1 MRKARPFK
9 PAPKNA
15 SANRIRERYLHSLG
29 VQRGADV
36 PLVGDPSNHIVVIS
50 GLPSLPEDRATT
62 NEHILESHDFSISRH
77 SHHTGATPSSGG
89 GAASDAD
96 ENDDMMESTTY
107 HKQSRYRSCNGDAQS
122 HCSSVLSAGSSS
134 TREADS
140 SLTSMALAYPTALL
154 KVPPPAKPTPPPS
167 SNNTLPFSLSPW
179 RTSSSSLSK
188 SASAVLLD
196 SADDHSV
203 SSVGTSTTAESSL
216 IARDWGPIP
225 HPTSATL
232 SVSSQ
237 GGVGGESPASTTT
250 PGVYFQCRSSR
261 PQHHCPTT
269 SSLAHA
275 LNRFNIDSDCEASVA
290 STSIAED
297 HIMDDDDTASIHS
310 HTSAGSSKS
319 QLSSASHNMRVG
331 GRKKKKVG
339 RTQRLMD
346 RAAAHERILQIRSN
360 QSQKMRANVV
370 HSQRMG
376 NRQQQVTVSGLSSV
390 MSQDAQLEDCVRST
404 SSVCSQGS
412 IPLVH
417 VQHGGPQATKS
428 PLPLPAQSMSDLGRT
443 PTASNCSELRTL
455 RALGPPSHYFPSLPM
470 GVHVSNRTITPGEMM
485 LNDWQQQQHVSDDR
499 SITSTTSAPL
509 EYHPQLASGIPT
521 PPPKLVGMMLNQVE
535 SSAMPA
541 SVPSN
546 TQGKREIKTE
556 SLDHVNHEQAS
567 VDDIMEV
574 AMSLSKL
581 RDVRIAP
588 TIPRIR

>member
-1 MRKARPFK
+1 M
-9 PAPKNA
+9 
-15 SANRIRERYLHSLG
+15 
-29 VQRGADV
+29 QRGGADV

-62 NEHILESHDFSISRH
+62 NGHVLESHDFSISRH

-96 ENDDMMESTTY
+96 ENDNNMMESTTY
-107 HKQSRYRSCNGDAQS
+107 HKQSMYRSSNGDAQS

-134 TREADS
+134 TARREADS

-154 KVPPPAKPTPPPS
+154 KVPPPAKPTPPPNN
-167 SNNTLPFSLSPW
+167 NNTLPFSLSPW

-188 SASAVLLD
+188 SASELLLD

-225 HPTSATL
+225 HPSSATL

-250 PGVYFQCRSSR
+250 PGVYFQCGRSSR
-261 PQHHCPTT
+261 PQYCPTT

-319 QLSSASHNMRVG
+319 QLSSASHSMRVG
-331 GRKKKKVG
+331 GRKKKKLG

-346 RAAAHERILQIRSN
+346 RAAAHDRILQIRSN

-376 NRQQQVTVSGLSSV
+376 NHQQNVTVSGLSSV
-390 MSQDAQLEDCVRST
+390 MSRDAQLEDCVRST

-417 VQHGGPQATKS
+417 VQHGGPPATS
-428 PLPLPAQSMSDLGRT
+428 TPTPLPAHSMSDLGRT

-455 RALGPPSHYFPSLPM
+455 RALGPPIQYFPSLPVR
-470 GVHVSNRTITPGEMM
+470 GVHISNRTITPGEMM
-485 LNDWQQQQHVSDDR
+485 LNDWQQQQQHGSDDR

-541 SVPSN
+541 LVPSN
-546 TQGKREIKTE
+546 VHEKREIDTE
-556 SLDHVNHEQAS
+556 SLEHVNHEQAS